1 MQAIILAAGM
11 GSRLGRYTADNT
23 KCMLSINGKTL
34 IERALDALAAAGV
47 NKCVIVAGYK
57 KENLM
62 AFLGDKYKT
71 ISIHYVINDVY
82 DKTNNIYSLYLAKD
96 YLAADDTLLLESDV
110 IFEDRLIAEMARDER
125 PAIAAVASYEAWMDG
140 TVARIDD
147 NGAIAAFIP
156 KKLFNF
162 AEKDS
167 YYKTVNIYKFSRAFS
182 QKTYLPFLEAYIQS
196 MGENE
201 YYEQVLR
208 VIAALDKNEL
218 GAFVLRGHKWY
229 EIDDAQDKAIAESLF
244 AENPGARLSRVQSAY
259 GGYWRFPRLLD
270 FCYLVN
276 PYFPPERMQNELKAC
291 FTELLTQY
299 PSGLAAQNLLS
310 AKLFNVDESRIL
322 TGNGAAE
329 LIQALTPA
337 VTGTAGVIQPT
348 FNEYAARLR
357 ANKIAAFT
365 PEHFAYSKDDVLRFA
380 AECDTLVLINP
391 DNPGGNYICK
401 NDMLIIAEYFQ
412 AHNKTLILDESFI
425 DFCDDAV
432 GGLPASLLADD
443 VLKEYPSLVIIKSL
457 SKSYGVPG
465 IRLGVLACGDK
476 SLIRRVRENLPVWNI
491 NSFAEYFLQIIGKYQ
506 KEYALSCRCIAEERR
521 RFKSALEQSGVLTV
535 FPSQANYFLC
545 KLTDGR
551 TARTAAE
558 QLLSDH
564 NIFIKDLTGKAGV
577 PGDVFI
583 RLAIRNRTDND
594 RLLESI
600 APPPPNTEP
609 VHLNEPEEY
618 FFVFFAVS
626 SHHVRAKRRRL

>member
-11 GSRLGRYTADNT
+11 GARLGCYTADNT

-34 IERALDALAAAGV
+34 IERSLDALAAADV
-47 NKCVIVAGYK
+47 QKCVIVAGYK

-62 AFLGDKYKT
+62 AFLGDRYKT
-71 ISIHYVINDVY
+71 ISIQYVINDVY

-110 IFEDRLIAEMARDER
+110 IFEERLIAEMARDER
-125 PAIAAVASYEAWMDG
+125 PAIAAVAPYEAWMDG

-147 NGAIAAFIP
+147 YGAIAAFIP

-182 QKTYLPFLEAYIQS
+182 QKTYIPFLEAYIQS

-208 VIAALDKNEL
+208 VIAALDTNEL

-244 AENPGARLSRVQSAY
+244 AESPGARLSRVQSAY
-259 GGYWRFPRLLD
+259 GGYWRFPQLLD

-276 PYFPPERMQNELKAC
+276 PYFPTERMQNELKAC
-291 FTELLTQY
+291 FTELLTEY
-299 PSGLAAQNLLS
+299 PSGLATQNLLS

-329 LIQALTPA
+329 LIQALAPA
-337 VTGTAGVIQPT
+337 VSGVVGVVQPT
-348 FNEYAARLR
+348 FNEYAARLHGH
-357 ANKIAAFT
+357 KIAAFT
-365 PEHFAYSKDDVLRFA
+365 PKHFAYSKDDVLRFA

-391 DNPGGNYICK
+391 DNPSGNYIGK

-412 AHNKTLILDESFI
+412 ERNKTLILDESFI
-425 DFCDDAV
+425 DFCDDGAA
-432 GGLPASLLADD
+432 GRPASLLSDE
-443 VLKEYPSLVIIKSL
+443 VLQKYPSLVIIKSL

-465 IRLGVLACGDK
+465 IRLGVLACGDDA
-476 SLIRRVRENLPVWNI
+476 LIRRARENLPVWNI

-506 KEYALSCRCIAEERR
+506 KEYALSCRRIAEERR
-521 RFKSALEQSGVLTV
+521 RFKAALEQTGCITV

-545 KLTDGR
+545 ELTDGR

-558 QLLSDH
+558 QLLSEH
-564 NIFIKDLTGKAGV
+564 NIFIKDLTGKAGIG
-577 PGDVFI
+577 GDTFI
-583 RLAIRNRTDND
+583 RLAIRNQADND
-594 RLLESI
+594 RLLSAI
-600 APPPPNTEP
+600 SPPPPS
-609 VHLNEPEEY
+609 VYLNKPEEY
-618 FFVFFAVS
+618 FFVFFAVPTLPA
-626 SHHVRAKRRRL
+626 RGKRRRV